1 MHTSLGYDSRI
12 AERINVS
19 RVPCGFHIRLLDPAI
34 SPVSCDSDPKPG
46 LRESGLGCRVPQRAM
61 MSAASEIPIRIT
73 RGYGL
78 RLRRRFDKARALA
91 PETRRL
97 WQDLLSVHIDRAEM
111 SLIIDLD
118 CGTRRFSELL
128 AVHFGVQVI
137 GIDPSLKMLHEA
149 RRKPT
154 IGKVVYCQG
163 SVEALPFADGRAD
176 LVFMSMVYHH
186 FAEPPAVARE
196 CHRVLR
202 QGGYACVRNGTESRI
217 FRIGISS
224 HCGR

>member
-1 MHTSLGYDSRI
+1 
-12 AERINVS
+12 
-19 RVPCGFHIRLLDPAI
+19 
-34 SPVSCDSDPKPG
+34 
-46 LRESGLGCRVPQRAM
+46 
-61 MSAASEIPIRIT
+61 
-73 RGYGL
+73 
-78 RLRRRFDKARALA
+78 
-91 PETRRL
+91 
-97 WQDLLSVHIDRAEM
+97 M

-186 FAEPPAVARE
+186 LPNRPPSHVNAIAYCAR
-196 CHRVLR
+196 
-202 QGGYACVRNGTESRI
+202 AAMPASATAPESRI